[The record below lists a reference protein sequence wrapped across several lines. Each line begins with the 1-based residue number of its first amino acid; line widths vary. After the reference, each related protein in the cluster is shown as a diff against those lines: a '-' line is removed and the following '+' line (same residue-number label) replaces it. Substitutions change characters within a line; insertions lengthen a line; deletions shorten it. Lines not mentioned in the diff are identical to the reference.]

1 VHLIVGLGN
10 PGRPYHKTRHNAGF
24 MLIDRIAQGVGEKVE
39 RLNGRSLVCTASFA
53 GKDVTL
59 AKPQTYMNLSGCAVQ
74 ELVKRGNFDLSR
86 CIVVYDEVSLPLGT
100 TRFRASGGAGGHK
113 GMRSVLQAL
122 GTEQI
127 ARLRI
132 GISGD
137 AAVDDLTRFVLGR
150 FKRSELVVLEGVLDR
165 CYSAL
170 EVFLEEGIDRAMSLY
185 N

>member
-1 VHLIVGLGN
+1 
-10 PGRPYHKTRHNAGF
+10 
-24 MLIDRIAQGVGEKVE
+24 
-39 RLNGRSLVCTASFA
+39 
-53 GKDVTL
+53 
-59 AKPQTYMNLSGCAVQ
+59 MNLSGFAVQ

-86 CIVVYDEVSLPLGT
+86 CIVIYDEVSLPLGT
-100 TRFRASGGAGGHK
+100 TRFRPSGGAGGHK

-127 ARLRI
+127 PRLRI
-132 GISGD
+132 GIAGE
-137 AAVDDLTRFVLGR
+137 AAVGDLTRYVLGR
-150 FKRSELVVLEGVLDR
+150 FKRSELLVVEEVLAN